1 MTMRKKRKSL
11 FEVENYIEY
20 TLVSTH
26 SLFCLNVQ
34 NKSGQIILFLEIS
47 NFKTCQSTTE
57 TNYFTFCLPLWEMCS
72 INLIRCVSLKNV
84 LKLKNSNVG
93 ILLNSI

>member
-1 MTMRKKRKSL
+1 MPIRKKIKSL
-11 FEVENYIEY
+11 FEFENNIEY
-20 TLVSTH
+20 TQSVL
-26 SLFCLNVQ
+26 LKCE

-72 INLIRCVSLKNV
+72 INLIRCVSLQNI
-84 LKLKNSNVG
+84 LKMY
-93 ILLNSI
+93 